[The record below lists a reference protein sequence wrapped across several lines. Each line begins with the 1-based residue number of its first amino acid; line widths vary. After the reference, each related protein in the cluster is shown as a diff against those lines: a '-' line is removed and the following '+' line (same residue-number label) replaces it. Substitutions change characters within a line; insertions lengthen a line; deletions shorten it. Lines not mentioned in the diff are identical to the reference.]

1 MAQNGTSTNM
11 IKNQKYFA
19 LPNSKDNS
27 RCIASCVGGIIN
39 AHKGKGIY
47 INSSQLDEQ
56 LFRSP
61 KIIERTIQ
69 PAAAYVLANAGLN
82 VVMNVPMPI
91 SWYKIYRYGIKIMN
105 INAVNHLKKNF
116 NINNYEKA
124 VKLTYEKGVKM
135 RNNGYKDIKKIIK
148 QHPNSFFMA
157 GVNPFLLYDKNSNRF
172 GGHYILILGLQNNKL
187 VISDPGL
194 PYRKKTEINL
204 SNFNLAWKN
213 NHYKTGEL
221 IIATP

>member
-1 MAQNGTSTNM
+1 M
-11 IKNQKYFA
+11 IKKQKYFA

-39 AHKGKGIY
+39 TYKGKVIY
-47 INSSQLDEQ
+47 KNPFQLDEQ

-69 PAAAYVLANAGLN
+69 PVAAYALANAGLN
-82 VVMNVPMPI
+82 VLMNIPMST
-91 SWYKIYRYGIKIMN
+91 SWYKIYKDGIKIMS
-105 INAVNHLKKNF
+105 IDAVNHLKKNF

-135 RNNGYKDIKKIIK
+135 RNNGYKNIKKIIK

-187 VISDPGL
+187 IISDPGL
-194 PYRKKTEINL
+194 PYHKKTEINL
-204 SNFNLAWKN
+204 LNFNLAWKN
-213 NHYKTGEL
+213 NPYRAGEL